1 MAIGAN
7 LTKRDQMLV
16 AVSVLTF
23 AAAAAYGYF
32 LYLPKSDELAAVQEH
47 VDLLDKKNS
56 QARADIANGSLQ
68 KLRIEAEQ
76 YAAELVLLRQI
87 VPTTNEVPALLEN
100 VSTAARRVG
109 LDLSSVEPMPVLV
122 GEQFDTYRYKLSVTG
137 GYHAI
142 ASFLTNVGSLNRII
156 APVALT
162 LKPLSPQ
169 DQKKIRIQKKNESLL
184 DSDFQIQTYIAH
196 APPDPA
202 EATPEEEKKQ

>member
-7 LTKRDQMLV
+7 LTKRDQILV

-23 AAAAAYGYF
+23 AAAGAWGYF
-32 LYLPKSDELAAVQEH
+32 LYLPKNEDLSAVQEH
-47 VDLLDKKNS
+47 VDVLEKKNA

-68 KLRIEAEQ
+68 KLRLEAQQ
-76 YAAELVLLRQI
+76 YAGELAVLRQI

-109 LDLSSVEPMPVLV
+109 LDLASVEPMPVLI

-142 ASFLTNVGSLNRII
+142 AAFLANVGSLNRII
-156 APVALT
+156 APVALN

-169 DQKKIRIQKKNESLL
+169 DQKKIRIQKKDESLL

-202 EATPEEEKKQ
+202 DATPEEEKKQ

>member
-7 LTKRDQMLV
+7 LTKRDQILV

-23 AAAAAYGYF
+23 AAAGAWGYF
-32 LYLPKSDELAAVQEH
+32 LYLPKNEDLSAVQEH
-47 VDLLDKKNS
+47 VDVLEKKNA

-68 KLRIEAEQ
+68 KLRLEAEQ
-76 YAAELVLLRQI
+76 YAGELVVLRQI

-142 ASFLTNVGSLNRII
+142 AAFLANVGSLNRII
-156 APVALT
+156 APVALN

-169 DQKKIRIQKKNESLL
+169 DQKKIRIQKKDESLL

-202 EATPEEEKKQ
+202 DATPEEDKKQ

>member
-7 LTKRDQMLV
+7 LSKRDQLLV
-16 AVSVLTF
+16 SAAVLSVAL
-23 AAAAAYGYF
+23 AGAYGYF
-32 LYLPKSDELAAVQEH
+32 LYLPKSENLAAIEQH
-47 VDLLDKKNS
+47 VDVLEAGNAKVRSEITAGTL
-56 QARADIANGSLQ
+56 A
-68 KLRIEAEQ
+68 KLRAEAVQ
-76 YAAELVLLRQI
+76 YAAELAVLRQV

-109 LDLSSVEPMPVLV
+109 LDLSFVEPMPVLV

-142 ASFLTNVGSLNRII
+142 AAFLTNVGSLNRII

-162 LKPLSPQ
+162 LKPLGPQ
-169 DQKKIRIQKKNESLL
+169 EKGKIRIQRKDELLL

-196 APPDPA
+196 TAERPDG
-202 EATPEEEKKQ
+202 EADEEKP

>member
-7 LTKRDQMLV
+7 LTKRDQILI
-16 AVSVLTF
+16 AISVLTF
-23 AAAAAYGYF
+23 AVAGAYGYF
-32 LYLPKSDELAAVQEH
+32 LYLPKKDDLAAIQEH
-47 VDLLDKKNS
+47 VDALDKRNG
-56 QARADIANGSLQ
+56 QARAAIANGSLQ
-68 KLRIEAEQ
+68 KLRMEAEQ
-76 YAAELVLLRQI
+76 YADELVVLRQV

-109 LDLSSVEPMPVLV
+109 LDLSTVEPMPVLV

-142 ASFLTNVGSLNRII
+142 AAFLTNVGSLNRII

-169 DQKKIRIQKKNESLL
+169 DQKKIRIQKKGESLL

-196 APPDPA
+196 APLDPA
-202 EATPEEEKKQ
+202 EPPAGEEKKQ

>member
-32 LYLPKSDELAAVQEH
+32 LYLPKSDDLAGTQQH
-47 VDLLDKKNS
+47 VDVLEKKNS

-68 KLRIEAEQ
+68 KLRLEAEQ

-142 ASFLTNVGSLNRII
+142 AAFLTNVGSLNRII

-169 DQKKIRIQKKNESLL
+169 DQKKIRIQKKDESLL

>member
-1 MAIGAN
+1 MPIGKS
-7 LTKRDQMLV
+7 LSKRDQLLV
-16 AVSVLTF
+16 SISVLVVGV
-23 AAAAAYGYF
+23 AGAYGYF
-32 LYLPKSDELAAVQEH
+32 MYLPKRVELEALQQH
-47 VDLLDKKNS
+47 VEALDKRNV
-56 QARADIANGSLQ
+56 QARADIASGSLQ
-68 KLRIEAEQ
+68 RLRLETAQ
-76 YAAELVLLRQI
+76 YAGELAVLRQI

-142 ASFLTNVGSLNRII
+142 AAFLSNVGSLNRII

-162 LKPLSPQ
+162 LKPLAPQ
-169 DQKKIRIQKKNESLL
+169 ESKKIRMQKKDEALL

-196 APPDPA
+196 IADPA
-202 EATPEEEKKQ
+202 AVRAEEKKS

>member
-23 AAAAAYGYF
+23 VAAAAYGYF
-32 LYLPKSDELAAVQEH
+32 LYLPKSDDLDAIQQH
-47 VDLLDKKNS
+47 VDVLDKKNS

-68 KLRIEAEQ
+68 KLRVEAEQ

-142 ASFLTNVGSLNRII
+142 AAFLTNVGSLNRII

-169 DQKKIRIQKKNESLL
+169 DQKKIRIQKKDESLL

>member
-7 LTKRDQMLV
+7 LSKRDQMMV
-16 AVSVLTF
+16 AVSVLSF
-23 AAAAAYGYF
+23 ALAGAYGYF
-32 LYLPKSDELAAVQEH
+32 MYMPKSEDLDGVQQH
-47 VDLLDKKNS
+47 VDVLDKQNA
-56 QARADIANGSLQ
+56 QARAAIANGSLQ
-68 KLRIEAEQ
+68 KLRLEAEQ
-76 YAAELVLLRQI
+76 YGTELAAMLQI

-109 LDLSSVEPMPVLV
+109 LDLSTVEPMPVLV
-122 GEQFDTYRYKLSVTG
+122 GDQFDTYRYKLSVTG

-156 APVALT
+156 APVGLT

-169 DQKKIRIQKKNESLL
+169 DQKKIRIQKKDESLL

-196 APPDPA
+196 APADPA
-202 EATPEEEKKQ
+202 DPLVEEDKKK

>member
-7 LTKRDQMLV
+7 LSKRNQMLV
-16 AVSVLTF
+16 AVSVLTICV
-23 AAAAAYGYF
+23 AAAYAYF
-32 LYLPKSDELAAVQEH
+32 MYLPEREDLAAIQEH
-47 VDLLDKKNS
+47 VEALDKKNG

-76 YAAELVLLRQI
+76 YAAELVVLRQV

-162 LKPLSPQ
+162 LKPLTPQ
-169 DQKKIRIQKKNESLL
+169 DQKKIRIQKKGESLL

-196 APPDPA
+196 APLDPA
-202 EATPEEEKKQ
+202 EAPVGAEKKQ

>member
-7 LTKRDQMLV
+7 LTKRDQTLL

-23 AAAAAYGYF
+23 CAAAAWGYF
-32 LYLPKSDELAAVQEH
+32 LYLPKQEDLSAVQEH
-47 VDLLDKKNS
+47 VDVLEKKNA

-68 KLRIEAEQ
+68 KLRLEAEQ
-76 YAAELVLLRQI
+76 YAAELVVLRQI

-109 LDLSSVEPMPVLV
+109 LDLASVEPMPVLI

-142 ASFLTNVGSLNRII
+142 AAFLANVGSLNRII
-156 APVALT
+156 APVALN

-169 DQKKIRIQKKNESLL
+169 DQKKIRIQKKDESLL

-202 EATPEEEKKQ
+202 DATPEEEKKQ